1 MIREGIMIVGA
12 EIVIDIMIVNVDM
25 IGIVT
30 EIPIGPAVMI
40 QEAAAG
46 HAHGQ
51 GNVPGIMIATGI
63 FSLFFLQVFLVYYCP
78 CLIKSGARGFSSFLL
93 LLMYFGSDLHA

>member
-1 MIREGIMIVGA
+1 MIVGA
-12 EIVIDIMIVNVDM
+12 ETVIDIMIVNADM

-30 EIPIGPAVMI
+30 EIQIAPAVMI

-51 GNVPGIMIATGI
+51 RNGSVLGIMIATGT
-63 FSLFFLQVFLVYYCP
+63 FSPLDLFWKHLY
-78 CLIKSGARGFSSFLL
+78 
-93 LLMYFGSDLHA
+93 